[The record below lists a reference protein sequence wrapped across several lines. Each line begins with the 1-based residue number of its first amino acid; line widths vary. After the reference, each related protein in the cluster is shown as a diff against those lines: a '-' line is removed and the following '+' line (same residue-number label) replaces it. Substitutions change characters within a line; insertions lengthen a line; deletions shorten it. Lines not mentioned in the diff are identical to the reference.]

1 MFIFFFFNF
10 PCLNGVTWTWCVSCG
25 QWGRVIGPMRSSPHA
40 QPAGSPQ
47 PTGQALHV
55 RWGWDGAGFGGQT
68 PHQDGRNDHGVCLCL
83 CLRDLPA
90 PLPVSLA
97 RAVLS
102 FRLCLSLMMPHLW
115 GIFLSLPR
123 PVFLI
128 SGRLEA
134 RLQSGV
140 GWCVR
145 SDSGLWTHVLRL
157 FRESSASFPPAVP
170 LKLSPQLADFRLFCQ
185 ELKMW
190 SHSLKY

>member
-1 MFIFFFFNF
+1 MDVVCVLRPVGQGYWPHAIQP
-10 PCLNGVTWTWCVSCG
+10 PCTARRVSTAHWASPPCSLRLG
-25 QWGRVIGPMRSSPHA
+25 WGRI
-40 QPAGSPQ
+40 
-47 PTGQALHV
+47 
-55 RWGWDGAGFGGQT
+55 WGGQT

-102 FRLCLSLMMPHLW
+102 FRLCLSPTMPHLW
-115 GIFLSLPR
+115 GIFLSSPR

-170 LKLSPQLADFRLFCQ
+170 LKLSPPTCRF
-185 ELKMW
+185 
-190 SHSLKY
+190 